1 MRTVQTLVAIGIIL
15 ALTLAGCS
23 GPETSDGGST
33 FTSATDSP
41 ITPTQ
46 TLAPEAGN
54 WPPTATPT
62 EFADSAGDPA
72 QTQPAAPTNAPNPGP
87 SPTQAPPA
95 GTATTPSAPPAT
107 NPPPPATATLTQVPT
122 TGEDGESLL
131 ATTRVISYYGHPSTG
146 TMGIL
151 GEYSKEELLV
161 RLQEQAAAYEAADP
175 DTPVKM
181 AFEIIAT
188 VAQPNP
194 GPDGTYLLYTG
205 DEWIKEYVDFTA
217 ANDMLLILDL
227 QIGHNT
233 IRNEVELVRKWL
245 EYPHVHAALDP
256 EFSTGPDRVP
266 GSFIG
271 EVDGNQVQIAIE
283 ILSDIA
289 TNHNLP
295 NKILIVHQ
303 FEREMIYNKEA
314 ITPLPGV
321 DFVLDMDGFGSPE
334 AKIGNYNIFVTQ
346 ELIEFGG
353 IKLFYK
359 QDTPVIDP
367 ATIVGLDPPP
377 MVVIYQ

>member
-15 ALTLAGCS
+15 TLLLAGCS
-23 GPETSDGGST
+23 GPDAGGGNTFNPPTSEVSN
-33 FTSATDSP
+33 
-41 ITPTQ
+41 PTQ
-46 TLAPEAGN
+46 TRSPDAGT

-62 EFADSAGDPA
+62 APA
-72 QTQPAAPTNAPNPGP
+72 NQDQGQQPPATPTDGPSNDP
-87 SPTQAPPA
+87 SPTQVPPA
-95 GTATTPSAPPAT
+95 ETPADAPT
-107 NPPPPATATLTQVPT
+107 DTPPPPPPPPTATVTQAPQ

-131 ATTRVISYYGHPSTG
+131 ATSRVLSYYGHPSTG

-151 GEYSKEELLV
+151 GEYSKEDLLA
-161 RLQEQAAAYEAADP
+161 RLQEQAAEFEAADP
-175 DTPVKM
+175 NTPVKL
-181 AFEIIAT
+181 AFELIAT
-188 VAQPNP
+188 VAQPDP

-205 DEWIKEYVDFTA
+205 DEWIGEYVEFTA

-233 IRNEVELVRKWL
+233 VRNEIELVRKWL
-245 EYPHVHAALDP
+245 EYPHVHVALDP

-271 EVDGNQVQIAIE
+271 EVDGNQVQIAME
-283 ILSDIA
+283 LLSDIA
-289 TNHNLP
+289 RTNNLP

-303 FEREMIYNKEA
+303 FEAEMIYNKEA

-346 ELIEFGG
+346 ELIEYGG
-353 IKLFYK
+353 IKLFYQ
-359 QDTPVIDP
+359 QDAPLIDP
-367 ATIVGLDPPP
+367 ATIVGLNPSPRII
-377 MVVIYQ
+377 IYQ